1 MVPPSGRIGTARRSL
16 AKIMGSKDTPTI
28 LAVEDDA
35 DVRFST
41 CNALTSLGYQV
52 MEASNGSEALAV
64 LQERPDIHLLFTD
77 VVMPGGID
85 GFELAHRAKQ
95 IRPDLRVVYTTG
107 FVKDL
112 PWGQHGIGYGPMLPK
127 PYRVAALGSILDKLL
142 RNLPQTGDRSA

>member
-1 MVPPSGRIGTARRSL
+1 
-16 AKIMGSKDTPTI
+16 MGSKDAPTI

-77 VVMPGGID
+77 VIMPGGID

-95 IRPDLRVVYTTG
+95 MRPDLRVVYTTG

-112 PWGQHGIGYGPMLPK
+112 PWGRHGIGYGPMLPK

-142 RNLPQTGDRSA
+142 RNLPQTGDPSA

>member
-1 MVPPSGRIGTARRSL
+1 
-16 AKIMGSKDTPTI
+16 
-28 LAVEDDA
+28 
-35 DVRFST
+35 
-41 CNALTSLGYQV
+41 